1 VSGHDEHRVRALGL
15 LAGVRVLD
23 LSRVLA
29 GPFGA
34 SLLAEMGADVVKV
47 EFPAGDPVRG
57 LGPHR
62 RDRSLYFSSVNTDKR
77 GVMIDP
83 DDPDGLDQLA
93 LLLDAADVVVE
104 NFRPQAAESLR
115 LDVASLRRK
124 HPHLVIVTVSGFA
137 RSSSRA
143 EDAAYDLTIQA
154 EAGVMALTGEP
165 DAAPSRA
172 GVPLSDL
179 AGGLFAALGAA
190 AGLVSRGRTGDGV
203 HVEVPLLD
211 ATLPLL
217 SYVATAAVEAGID
230 PPPVGSG
237 HHRLVPYGAFEAGDG
252 WIVIAVLGDKFWSP
266 LCEVLQLSGLA
277 AREELRTSE
286 GRLAAR
292 GEVDTAVAA
301 AVARLTTAQALER
314 LRAAGVPAAP
324 VLGVL
329 DALSTDYVRQRGLVR
344 QVETERGPY
353 AVVQGPLRA
362 GDPSRSAPGLG
373 EHTQDVLAEWSTLG
387 AARRSG
393 RADGEH

>member
-1 VSGHDEHRVRALGL
+1 MTVDGHPGTAAAGL

-34 SLLAEMGADVVKV
+34 SLLAEMGAEVIKV

-62 RDRSLYFSSVNTDKR
+62 GDRSLYFSSVNTGKH
-77 GVMIDP
+77 GVVIDP
-83 DDPDGLDQLA
+83 DDPRSREHLA
-93 LLLDAADVVVE
+93 HLLDAADVVVE
-104 NFRPQAAESLR
+104 NFRPQAAAALN
-115 LDVASLRRK
+115 LDVASLHER

-137 RSSSRA
+137 HSSPRA
-143 EDAAYDLTIQA
+143 AEAAYDLTVQA
-154 EAGVMALTGEP
+154 EAGIMALTGDP
-165 DAAPSRA
+165 GGAPSRA

-190 AGLVSRGRTGDGV
+190 AGLVSRGRTGAGV

-217 SYVATAAVEAGID
+217 SYVATAAADAGVD

-237 HHRLVPYGAFEAGDG
+237 HHRIVPYGAFEASDG
-252 WIVIAVLGDKFWSP
+252 WIVIAALGDKFWVP
-266 LCEVLQLSGLA
+266 LCEALGLPDLA
-277 AREELRTSE
+277 ARDDLRTSE

-292 GEVDTAVAA
+292 DEVDTAVAG
-301 AVARLTTAQALER
+301 AVARLTASRALER
-314 LRAAGVPAAP
+314 LRAADVPAAP

-329 DALSTDYVRQRGLVR
+329 DALSTDYVRQRGMVR
-344 QVETERGPY
+344 SVESEQGAYT
-353 AVVQGPLRA
+353 VVQGPLRA
-362 GDPSRSAPGLG
+362 GGRPRPAPDLDEDSRTVQAAW
-373 EHTQDVLAEWSTLG
+373 VAAG
-387 AARRSG
+387 AARRSE
-393 RADGEH
+393 REGEP